1 MDGRNPMPTRDIPEP
16 PDNLQIDREAL
27 SYIVLKA
34 KAFDAL
40 VASDDPTD
48 GSDAVDDRFV
58 DALEDEA
65 DNPTQRELRSAIA
78 SLDVDSK
85 ASLVALTWLGRGDF
99 DADEW
104 AEALEAARERA
115 QGSTARYLM
124 GIPLLGDYLEE
135 GSAMLGVNLADE
147 EVAGLGAPDADTRG
161 ES

>member
-1 MDGRNPMPTRDIPEP
+1 MPTRDIPEP
-16 PDNLQIDREAL
+16 AESLGIDRGAL
-27 SYIVLKA
+27 SFIVLKA

-40 VASDDPTD
+40 VAADDPTD
-48 GSDAVDDRFV
+48 ASDAIDDGFV

-65 DNPTQRELRSAIA
+65 DNPTQQELRSAIV

-85 ASLVALTWLGRGDF
+85 AALVALAWLGRGDF

-104 AEALEAARERA
+104 DEAMRTARERGG
-115 QGSTARYLM
+115 GSTARYLM

-135 GSAMLGVNLADE
+135 GSAKLGVNLVDDE
-147 EVAGLGAPDADTRG
+147 IESMGDPDADTRG